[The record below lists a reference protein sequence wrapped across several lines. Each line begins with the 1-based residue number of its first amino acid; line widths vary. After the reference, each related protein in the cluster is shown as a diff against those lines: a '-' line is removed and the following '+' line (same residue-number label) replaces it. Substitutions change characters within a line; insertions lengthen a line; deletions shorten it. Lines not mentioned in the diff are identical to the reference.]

1 MKQYIF
7 LGALLISGVA
17 FSQVGIDTDQPKATL
32 DIKASP
38 TNANKTDGLIAPRL
52 TGNELKGNDGKYG
65 ADQTGAIVYAT
76 AAASPT
82 TGKTK
87 NVTEAGYF
95 YFDGTIWQKF
105 AYGTGTAGTYQE
117 PWNVSGTTTPATLNN
132 QDIYQSGNVGIGTT
146 TPSQKLHIETGGT
159 AASPVT
165 GFRLEDGNQKTNFVL
180 TSDTDGVGTWKP
192 VAATRIVG
200 TIGAGI
206 DVPFITTGA
215 VYRKTGSYIDLPS
228 GKWEVRVTM
237 LMPVGGVPSDALPG
251 GGKMTTN
258 DWVWLKTTFSTV
270 NAATIV
276 DSQISSDI
284 EGASLVSN
292 LFFGPKLVPDEPK
305 FNMLNG
311 SVIINNTTTATK
323 RYYYYAGNTDSQEY
337 ATGSGK
343 ATKFY
348 LFGGWNWGENSITAM
363 KVN

>member
-1 MKQYIF
+1 MNKNIIISI
-7 LGALLISGVA
+7 GLLLSG
-17 FSQVGIDTDQPKATL
+17 FSYSQVGINT
-32 DIKASP
+32 
-38 TNANKTDGLIAPRL
+38 ANPQGIFNIDG
-52 TGNELKGNDGKYG
+52 GK
-65 ADQTGAIVYAT
+65 DN
-76 AAASPT
+76 PT
-82 TGKTK
+82 TGSAHSDAQQLNDFT
-87 NVTEAGYF
+87 VTA
-95 YFDGTIWQKF
+95 
-105 AYGTGTAGTYQE
+105 A
-117 PWNVSGTTTPATLNN
+117 
-132 QDIYQSGNVGIGTT
+132 GNVGIGKIA
-146 TPSQKLHIETGGT
+146 PSTKLHITTGGT
-159 AASPVT
+159 AATPNAT

-180 TSDTDGVGTWKP
+180 TSDTYGVGTWKP
-192 VAATRIVG
+192 VAETRIVG
-200 TIGAGI
+200 TLGAGV
-206 DVPFITTGA
+206 DVPLVTAGQ

-237 LMPVGGVPSDALPG
+237 LMPVGGVSSDAVPG

-292 LFFGPKLVPDEPK
+292 LFFGPKSVPDQPK

-311 SVIINNTTTATK
+311 SVIINNTSTASK

-337 ATGSGK
+337 TTGSGK

-348 LFGGWNWGENSITAM
+348 LFGGWNWGENSISAL